1 MGKKT
6 VVSGKRKVA
15 ATKIKRYAYTL
26 TNLMKLPYK
35 IELIPLSKIDGGGY
49 FATIPL
55 LNGCQSDGKTPDE
68 AIEHLQQARRA
79 WFESA
84 IKHGDV
90 IPIPQ

>member
-1 MGKKT
+1 MKKT
-6 VVSGKRKVA
+6 IINGKREIA
-15 ATKIKRYAYTL
+15 AKKIMHNGYTL
-26 TNLMKLPYK
+26 ASLMKLPYK

-55 LNGCQSDGKTPDE
+55 LKGCQSDGKTPDE

-84 IKHGDV
+84 IKHGDS

>member
-1 MGKKT
+1 MKKT
-6 VVSGKRKVA
+6 IANGKRKIV
-15 ATKIKRYAYTL
+15 ATKIKHNGYTL
-26 TNLMKLPYK
+26 ANLMKLPYK
-35 IELIPLSKIDGGGY
+35 IELIPLSKVDGGGY

-55 LNGCQSDGKTPDE
+55 LKGCQSDGRTPDE
-68 AIEHLQQARRA
+68 AIEHLLQARRA

>member
-1 MGKKT
+1 MKKT
-6 VVSGKRKVA
+6 ATNGKRKVIT
-15 ATKIKRYAYTL
+15 TKTKHNGYTL
-26 TNLMKLPYK
+26 ASLMKLPYK

-55 LNGCQSDGKTPDE
+55 LKGCQSDGRTPDE

-84 IKHGDV
+84 IKHGDS

>member
-1 MGKKT
+1 MKKRVANGKKK
-6 VVSGKRKVA
+6 VS
-15 ATKIKRYAYTL
+15 ATKIKHNGYSL

-35 IELIPLSKIDGGGY
+35 IELIRLSKNDGGGY
-49 FATIPL
+49 FAAIPL
-55 LNGCQSDGKTPDE
+55 LKGCQSDGKTPDE

-84 IKHGDV
+84 IKHGDS